1 MSQNR
6 TAGLSPALLPVEAM
20 GQWRGEGNA
29 RQPPLSQAAQAPPEQ
44 LVAPRILQPA
54 AEQPCLCS
62 GKGTPREVSCEGEA
76 ELQALQKQAASS
88 KAEQAESR

>member
-1 MSQNR
+1 MSQNHA
-6 TAGLSPALLPVEAM
+6 AGLSPALLPAEAM
-20 GQWRGEGNA
+20 GQRRGEGNA

-44 LVAPRILQPA
+44 LVAPSILQPA
-54 AEQPCLCS
+54 AEQPCLCW
-62 GKGTPREVSCEGEA
+62 GKGMPHEAGCEGEA